1 MARELRK
8 IDIKEF
14 ASNVERMCDFFID
27 KYKDEVGRDGSDD
40 LKVLED
46 LKDDAADIQTDNA
59 HVVADTLSGF
69 SKFMRGV

>member
-14 ASNVERMCDFFID
+14 ASNVERLCDFFIA
-27 KYKDEVGRDGSDD
+27 KHRDEIGRDGSDD

-46 LKDDAADIQTDNA
+46 LKDDAADIYTGNA
-59 HVVADTLSGF
+59 EVVAETLTGL